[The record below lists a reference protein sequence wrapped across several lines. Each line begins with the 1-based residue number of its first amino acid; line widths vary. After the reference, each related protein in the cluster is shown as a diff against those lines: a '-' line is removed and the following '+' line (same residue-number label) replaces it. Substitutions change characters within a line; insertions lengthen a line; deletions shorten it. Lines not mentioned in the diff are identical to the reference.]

1 VNVGIR
7 QSWLSFVFGI
17 TAIVLVAVDLI
28 ADHQEWAGVAAI
40 VCIVLAMLTRPSGF
54 FGGRG
59 PA

>member
-1 VNVGIR
+1 MNAGIR
-7 QSWLSFVFGI
+7 QSWLSFAFGI
-17 TAIVLVAVDLI
+17 AAIVLVAVDLI

-54 FGGRG
+54 FGRRG